1 MVRSAPYRARLEP
14 RKLLLQAK
22 VGETMAAWV
31 YILKCADDSYYVGC
45 TTDLLQRFGQ
55 HQSGEMGGY
64 TSTRLPVEVV
74 WSAEFDDIHQATGLE
89 RRLKRW
95 SRAKK
100 EALIRGDWE
109 ALPKLSARGFRPSQ
123 S

>member
-1 MVRSAPYRARLEP
+1 
-14 RKLLLQAK
+14 
-22 VGETMAAWV
+22 MAAWV

-45 TTDLLQRFGQ
+45 TTDLLQRIGQ

-74 WSAEFDDIHQATGLE
+74 WSAEFDDINQAITLE
-89 RRLKRW
+89 RRIKRW

-100 EALIRGDWE
+100 EALIRGDWA

-123 S
+123 L